1 MGQAP
6 RTVDITADTLRTRIL
21 DGTYATGDRLPA
33 ERKLS
38 AELGISRLT
47 LRAALARLQSEG
59 LVQPRQ
65 GDGVR
70 VLAIEEHAGVEL
82 LPHLL
87 ESGQP
92 AGALGT
98 PQLLASFLQLRR
110 ALAAEALAE
119 ATRKATEEDLAG
131 LADLATTLQ
140 QAHGDDLVEGNLRFS
155 AHIIGLA
162 GNLPMRLLFNT
173 VARVYRARP
182 EIQTAMLADPDGV
195 RQSFPAIVALMRA
208 GDPDAARETVRVVL
222 EALDASTLATLTEE
236 SP

>member
-1 MGQAP
+1 MAQAP
-6 RTVDITADTLRTRIL
+6 RTVDITADTLRQRIL

-38 AELGISRLT
+38 SELGISRLT

-70 VLAIEEHAGVEL
+70 VLAIEAHAGVEL

-87 ESGQP
+87 DASRGLSL
-92 AGALGT
+92 LG
-98 PQLLASFLQLRR
+98 PFLQLRR

-119 ATRKATEEDLAG
+119 ATRRATQDDLAG
-131 LADLATTLQ
+131 LEDLARSLQ
-140 QAHGDDLVEGNLRFS
+140 EADGDALIDGNLRFS

-162 GNLPMRLLFNT
+162 DNLPMRLLFNT
-173 VARVYRARP
+173 VARVYRSRP
-182 EIQTAMLADPDGV
+182 EIQTAMLADPAGV
-195 RQSFPAIVALMRA
+195 RASFLAIVALMRA
-208 GDPDAARETVRVVL
+208 GDADAARETVRVVL
-222 EALDASTLATLTEE
+222 EALDQATLATLVPPSEAE
-236 SP
+236 AP